1 VTADPRI
8 LCLAALALV
17 GLSSCQV
24 AQFEP
29 PTRPEPRPAVLG
41 PVHSPASRALAHHYA
56 KVEADLVSRGLLRID
71 GGADIPVSRRTL
83 VDNFLRIAL
92 YDEYVSNSGYLVARE
107 TRSRLRRWEQPIRMG
122 IYFGASVTPE
132 QRRKDRAEI
141 SAFASRLSRLTG
153 LPVSMT
159 SPEDAN
165 YLVLVVDEDERRRI
179 GPELDRLVPG
189 IDPAAQQTI
198 AAIPRSTFCL
208 VLAFSRGNS
217 STYTNAVAVIRS
229 EHPDRLRS
237 SCVHEELAQGMGL
250 ANDSPAARPSIF
262 NDDEEF
268 AFLTQQ
274 DELML
279 RILYDRRLR
288 PGMTETEARPIVET
302 IVAELLGGE
311 S

>member
-1 VTADPRI
+1 
-8 LCLAALALV
+8 
-17 GLSSCQV
+17 
-24 AQFEP
+24 
-29 PTRPEPRPAVLG
+29 
-41 PVHSPASRALAHHYA
+41 
-56 KVEADLVSRGLLRID
+56 
-71 GGADIPVSRRTL
+71 
-83 VDNFLRIAL
+83 
-92 YDEYVSNSGYLVARE
+92 
-107 TRSRLRRWEQPIRMG
+107 
-122 IYFGASVTPE
+122 
-132 QRRKDRAEI
+132 
-141 SAFASRLSRLTG
+141 
-153 LPVSMT
+153 
-159 SPEDAN
+159 
-165 YLVLVVDEDERRRI
+165 VVDEDERRRI

-288 PGMTETEARPIVET
+288 PGMTEAEARPIVET